1 MGQRSEITG
10 FGWVGIAGR
19 RMNVFGF
26 DLAIDGAELTILI
39 EVAEDKIVLADKVKS
54 AAIAI
59 ETENSGGSLIGQVG
73 TGDIRGGV
81 IKIILEACPVFEVER
96 VVGIGSK
103 IRTDALIGTVVRMSA
118 IRNKIDSGVIGT
130 FTFDAMISAVTAV
143 KLFTVKWICGG
154 HGTTPFRRR
163 SGYRES
169 GRGGK

>member
-1 MGQRSEITG
+1 
-10 FGWVGIAGR
+10 
-19 RMNVFGF
+19 MNVFGF

-143 KLFTVKWICGG
+143 KLFTVKWIYGG

-163 SGYRES
+163 SGYRGS

>member
-1 MGQRSEITG
+1 
-10 FGWVGIAGR
+10 
-19 RMNVFGF
+19 MNVFGF
-26 DLAIDGAELTILI
+26 DLTIDGAKFTILI
-39 EVAEDKIVLADKVKS
+39 EVAEDKIVLANKVKS

-59 ETENSGGSLIGQVG
+59 ETENSGGSLVGQVG

-130 FTFDAMISAVTAV
+130 LTFDAMISAVTAV
-143 KLFTVKWICGG
+143 KLFIVKRICGG
-154 HGTTPFRRR
+154 HGTTPLISIWR
-163 SGYRES
+163 
-169 GRGGK
+169 